1 MIISITLKDPDGV
14 YDSIRNAAQ
23 EQVDNIEGIEED
35 EADTLCDKR
44 HNEIAD
50 SLEPWIKYGEYVR
63 LEIDTEK
70 KTATVITS
78 K

>member
-1 MIISITLKDPDGV
+1 MIINITLKDPDGV

-23 EQVDNIEGIEED
+23 EQVDNIDGLSPRDAEVL
-35 EADTLCDKR
+35 TDKR
-44 HNEIAD
+44 HKEFAE
-50 SLEPWIKYGEYVR
+50 SLKPWIECGEYVR

-70 KTATVITS
+70 QTATVITN